1 VCGLAVAGVIA
12 GRGSA
17 VLASDAGTIQ
27 GGRASMGVWRL
38 GRMSPGFGLEELWAL
53 ASVMVIDLVLA
64 GDNALVVGMAASGLG
79 SSQRRR
85 AIVWGIVIATVLR
98 IAFAGA
104 ALHLLAI
111 IGLTLAG
118 GILLLWVAWKLFR
131 EIYAMRRSQ
140 SAHGVTVELPNKT
153 LFQACLQIALAD
165 ISMSLDNV
173 LAVAGAARG
182 SFAILA
188 TGLIVSVALMGVAS
202 EYIARLLARY
212 PWISWVG
219 LAIVTFVALRMI
231 YDGSMEVATHTQLG

>member
-1 VCGLAVAGVIA
+1 
-12 GRGSA
+12 
-17 VLASDAGTIQ
+17 
-27 GGRASMGVWRL
+27 
-38 GRMSPGFGLEELWAL
+38 MSTGFGLETLWAL
-53 ASVMVIDLVLA
+53 VSVMMIDLVLA

-79 SSQRRR
+79 TAQRRR
-85 AIVWGIVIATVLR
+85 AIIWGIAIATVLR

-104 ALHLLAI
+104 ALRLLEI

-131 EIYAMRRSQ
+131 EIYAMRL
-140 SAHGVTVELPNKT
+140 AWGAGGAAELPSKT

-165 ISMSLDNV
+165 VSMSLDNV

-188 TGLIVSVALMGVAS
+188 AGLLVSVALMGVAS
-202 EYIARLLARY
+202 EYIARLLKRY

-219 LAIVTFVALRMI
+219 LAIVTLVALRMI
-231 YDGSMEVATHTQLG
+231 YDGSVEVANHTRIGH

>member
-1 VCGLAVAGVIA
+1 MSTGF
-12 GRGSA
+12 
-17 VLASDAGTIQ
+17 VLD
-27 GGRASMGVWRL
+27 
-38 GRMSPGFGLEELWAL
+38 ELWAL
-53 ASVMVIDLVLA
+53 VSVMMIDLVLA
-64 GDNALVVGMAASGLG
+64 GDNALVVGMAASGLAAG
-79 SSQRRR
+79 QRRR
-85 AIVWGIVIATVLR
+85 AIIWGIAIATLLR

-104 ALHLLAI
+104 ALHLLEI

-131 EIYAMRRSQ
+131 EIYAMRREWGRGI
-140 SAHGVTVELPNKT
+140 AVELPSKT

-165 ISMSLDNV
+165 VSMSLDNV

-188 TGLIVSVALMGVAS
+188 AGLLVSVALMGVAS
-202 EYIARLLARY
+202 EYIARLLKRF

-231 YDGSMEVATHTQLG
+231 YDGSMEVATHSRLGLAR

>member
-1 VCGLAVAGVIA
+1 M
-12 GRGSA
+12 
-17 VLASDAGTIQ
+17 TF
-27 GGRASMGVWRL
+27 
-38 GRMSPGFGLEELWAL
+38 GFQELWAL

-64 GDNALVVGMAASGLG
+64 GDNALVVGMAASGLE
-79 SSQRRR
+79 SRQRRR

-104 ALHLLAI
+104 ALHLLEI

-131 EIYAMRRSQ
+131 EIYAMHRP
-140 SAHGVTVELPNKT
+140 AAGHDAAVGPPGKT
-153 LFQACLQIALAD
+153 LLQACLQIALAD
-165 ISMSLDNV
+165 VSMSLDNV

-182 SFAILA
+182 SFEILA
-188 TGLIVSVALMGVAS
+188 AGLIVSVALMGVAS

-212 PWISWVG
+212 PWISWIG

-231 YDGSMEVATHTQLG
+231 YDGSMEVATHTLD

>member
-1 VCGLAVAGVIA
+1 M
-12 GRGSA
+12 
-17 VLASDAGTIQ
+17 TF
-27 GGRASMGVWRL
+27 
-38 GRMSPGFGLEELWAL
+38 GFEELWAL

-64 GDNALVVGMAASGLG
+64 GDNALVVGMAASGLE
-79 SSQRRR
+79 SRQRRR

-104 ALHLLAI
+104 ALHLLEI

-131 EIYAMRRSQ
+131 EIYAMHRSGA
-140 SAHGVTVELPNKT
+140 AHGTAVEVPGKT

-188 TGLIVSVALMGVAS
+188 AGLIVSVALMGVAS
-202 EYIARLLARY
+202 EYLARLLARY

-231 YDGSMEVATHTQLG
+231 YDGSVEVATHTQLG

>member
-1 VCGLAVAGVIA
+1 
-12 GRGSA
+12 
-17 VLASDAGTIQ
+17 
-27 GGRASMGVWRL
+27 
-38 GRMSPGFGLEELWAL
+38 MSLGFGLEEVWAL
-53 ASVMVIDLVLA
+53 VSVMMIDLVLA

-79 SSQRRR
+79 ASQRRR
-85 AIVWGIVIATVLR
+85 AIIWGIAIATMLR
-98 IAFAGA
+98 IAFAGT

-140 SAHGVTVELPNKT
+140 APHGAPARVPHKT

-165 ISMSLDNV
+165 VSMSLDNV

-188 TGLIVSVALMGVAS
+188 AGLLVSVALMGVAS

-212 PWISWVG
+212 PWISWIG

-231 YDGSMEVATHTQLG
+231 YDGSIEVANHSQLGLGR